1 MDRKFNIL
9 ILSIAVMA
17 MFASCKEVDPL
28 AGTELGEMGIQ
39 SVTAAFTGEVY
50 ENDINAKFSA
60 LPDADGNIVVEVPY
74 YYPQTSDNEVPEEFL
89 TNMRVT
95 ASLFA
100 GTYIEPALGVLD
112 MSKTYDITAYDAAGR
127 TKEYTLTA
135 KITKLKECELTA
147 FNVTSAG
154 SLYSGIINPGAKT
167 ISLMVTGDE
176 LTGCTVDYTVSPHA
190 TVSGNLETIMP
201 GDKITVTAH
210 NEVDK
215 NEYTIAF
222 AVPEKIGYGARVGS
236 GKNLWTKY
244 FSNLDV
250 TLSSADAPMRLAA
263 HGDVLYVLAGG
274 STIYTLNKATGE
286 YLGTLA
292 IPDGYTV
299 NSIVSDEAGNILFA
313 ADSESGTDF
322 KVYAMESIDATPV
335 ELISYSNTIANETR
349 LDSDPANDSDELP
362 VLGNIRVTGDINTSA
377 VVTANASATLAGG
390 VVWQITD
397 GMADAGYYVHNTAA
411 TPLGNAYNGAIVG
424 AASNKSTGVFAFGYW
439 GVYNLYYSKDLTSFT
454 DAVVMTETGSNENNN
469 CLSTV
474 TFNGAQ
480 YIAAG
485 IGAHFSWGYVPQ
497 FHVYDSTNPNMLAQF
512 FVAPWSELDDGGF
525 KGVTGA
531 TSDVLIVVSED
542 GYYMDVYFVDAN
554 YDLITCYE
562 FDCIQQ

>member
-39 SVTAAFTGEVY
+39 SVTAAFTGEAY

-89 TNMRVT
+89 SNMRVT

-190 TVSGNLETIMP
+190 TVSGNLETIRP

-292 IPDGYTV
+292 IPDGYTAHY
-299 NSIVSDEAGNILFA
+299 IVSDEAGNILFA
-313 ADSESGTDF
+313 ANSTSGTDF

-335 ELISYSNTIANETR
+335 ELISYSNASYAN
-349 LDSDPANDSDELP
+349 
-362 VLGNIRVTGDINTSA
+362 LGNIRVTGNIKDKA
-377 VVTANASATLAGG
+377 VVTANTDGTVAGLA
-390 VVWQITD
+390 WQIN
-397 GMADAGYYVHNTAA
+397 AGTAEAPKTVTTSWSLSNISNGCMVAA
-411 TPLGNAYNGAIVG
+411 TSDI
-424 AASNKSTGVFAFGYW
+424 ASGVFAFGYW

-497 FHVYDSTNPNMLAQF
+497 FHVYDSTNPNMLSQF

>member
-50 ENDINAKFSA
+50 ENDVNAKFSA

-89 TNMRVT
+89 SNMRVT

-190 TVSGNLETIMP
+190 TVSGNLETIRP

-244 FSNLDV
+244 FANLGV

-286 YLGTLA
+286 YLSTLA
-292 IPDGYTV
+292 IPDGYTAHYM
-299 NSIVSDEAGNILFA
+299 VSDEAGNILFA
-313 ADSESGTDF
+313 ANSTSGTDF

-335 ELISYSNTIANETR
+335 ELISYSNASYAN
-349 LDSDPANDSDELP
+349 
-362 VLGNIRVTGDINTSA
+362 LGNIRVTGNIKENA
-377 VVTANASATLAGG
+377 VVTANTDGTVAGLA
-390 VVWQITD
+390 WQITD
-397 GMADAGYYVHNTAA
+397 GVVTAPKTITTSWSLSNIA
-411 TPLGNAYNGAIVG
+411 NGCMV
-424 AASNKSTGVFAFGYW
+424 AASSDLSTGVFAFGYW

-497 FHVYDSTNPNMLAQF
+497 FHVYDSTNPNMLSQF

>member
-50 ENDINAKFSA
+50 ENDVNAKFSA

-74 YYPQTSDNEVPEEFL
+74 FYPEESDYEVPEELL
-89 TNMRVT
+89 TNMRVS
-95 ASLFA
+95 ASLYT
-100 GTYIEPALGVLD
+100 GTYIEPGVGVMD
-112 MSKTYDITAYDAAGR
+112 MTQTYHITAYDAADR

-135 KITKLKECELTA
+135 KITKLKGCEITS
-147 FNVTSAG
+147 FNVTSGGA
-154 SLYSGIINPGAKT
+154 LYQGIINPGQKT
-167 ISLMVTGDE
+167 ISLMCPLDE
-176 LTGCTVDYTVSPHA
+176 LTGCTVDYVSSPHS
-190 TVSGNLETIMP
+190 TVSGNLETIRP

-236 GKNLWTKY
+236 AKNVWTKY
-244 FSNLDV
+244 FANLGV

-263 HGDVLYVLAGG
+263 NGDVLYVLAGG
-274 STIYTLNKATGE
+274 TNIYSLNRKTGE

-292 IPDGYTV
+292 IPDGYTAHY
-299 NSIVSDEAGNILFA
+299 IVSDEAGNILFA
-313 ADSESGTDF
+313 ANSTSGTDF

-335 ELISYSNTIANETR
+335 ELISYSNASYAN
-349 LDSDPANDSDELP
+349 
-362 VLGNIRVTGDINTSA
+362 LGNIRVTGNIDEKA
-377 VVTANASATLAGG
+377 VVVANTDGIVSGLA
-390 VVWQITD
+390 WQINS
-397 GMADAGYYVHNTAA
+397 GVADSPKILNTTWELSNIANGCMVAA
-411 TPLGNAYNGAIVG
+411 TSDIA
-424 AASNKSTGVFAFGYW
+424 TGVFAFGYW

-497 FHVYDSTNPNMLAQF
+497 FHVYDSTNPNMLSQF

>member
-50 ENDINAKFSA
+50 ENDVNAKFSA

-74 YYPQTSDNEVPEEFL
+74 FYPEESDYEVPEELL
-89 TNMRVT
+89 TNMRVS
-95 ASLFA
+95 ASLYT
-100 GTYIEPALGVLD
+100 GTYIEPGVGVMD
-112 MSKTYDITAYDAAGR
+112 MTQTYHITAYDAADR
-127 TKEYTLTA
+127 TKEYT
-135 KITKLKECELTA
+135 CELTA

-190 TVSGNLETIMP
+190 TVSGNLETIRP

-244 FSNLDV
+244 FSNLGV

-292 IPDGYTV
+292 IPDGYTAHY
-299 NSIVSDEAGNILFA
+299 IVSDEAGNILFA
-313 ADSESGTDF
+313 ANSTSGTDF

-335 ELISYSNTIANETR
+335 ELISYSNASYAN
-349 LDSDPANDSDELP
+349 
-362 VLGNIRVTGDINTSA
+362 LGNIRVTGNIDEKA
-377 VVTANASATLAGG
+377 VVVANTDGTVSGLA
-390 VVWQITD
+390 WQINS
-397 GMADAGYYVHNTAA
+397 GVADSPKILNTTWELSNIANGCMVAA
-411 TPLGNAYNGAIVG
+411 TSDIA
-424 AASNKSTGVFAFGYW
+424 TGVFAFGYW
-439 GVYNLYYSKDLTSFT
+439 GVYNLYYSKDLTTFT